1 MKNKNILFFTFFLVL
16 LNGCVQNTALIG
28 PAITVATTGNV
39 YQAGITY
46 GTNEAF
52 KRETGKNAL
61 NYVNEIVELSN
72 NKKTKIDEDF
82 IVLVET
88 RINKTRKK
96 LIKQNSTLIN

>member
-72 NKKTKIDEDF
+72 NKKTKSMKILSF
-82 IVLVET
+82 QQKLVLTKQE
-88 RINKTRKK
+88 KT
-96 LIKQNSTLIN
+96 N